1 MRLMKD
7 PERVT
12 VRMPGEAYELMQQLI
27 DGDKFENVSD
37 VIRAAV
43 DEFLEKRFTPE
54 NVEKITVDL
63 PKTKVLELESLV
75 RDGDS
80 ISLDDA
86 IRNAVREYTRSRA
99 GNAR

>member
-1 MRLMKD
+1 MKD

-27 DGDKFENVSD
+27 DGDKFESVSD

-43 DEFLEKRFTPE
+43 DDFLAKRFTPE
-54 NVEKITVDL
+54 NVEKVTVDL

-86 IRNAVREYTRSRA
+86 IRNAVREYTRVRSNNVR
-99 GNAR
+99 

>member
-1 MRLMKD
+1 MNSA
-7 PERVT
+7 ERVT
-12 VRMPGEAYELMQQLI
+12 VRMPSDAVEKLQSLV
-27 DGDKFENVSD
+27 DGKEYANISD

-43 DEFLEKRFTPE
+43 DEFLDSRFTAD
-54 NVEKITVDL
+54 NVSKVTVEL

-86 IRNAVREYTRSRA
+86 IRNAVREYTRTRA
-99 GNAR
+99 GTDR

>member
-1 MRLMKD
+1 MKD

-27 DGDKFENVSD
+27 DGDKYESVSD

-43 DEFLEKRFTPE
+43 DDFLAKRFTPE
-54 NVEKITVDL
+54 NVEKVTVDL

-86 IRNAVREYTRSRA
+86 IRNAVREYTR
-99 GNAR
+99 ARSNNQR

>member
-1 MRLMKD
+1 MKD

-99 GNAR
+99 GNVR

>member
-1 MRLMKD
+1 MKD

-27 DGDKFENVSD
+27 DGDKYESVSD

-43 DEFLEKRFTPE
+43 DDFLAKRFTPE
-54 NVEKITVDL
+54 NVEKVTVDL

-86 IRNAVREYTRSRA
+86 IRNAVREYTRARA
-99 GNAR
+99 GNQR

>member
-1 MRLMKD
+1 MKA

-12 VRMPGEAYELMQQLI
+12 VRMPGESVELMQSLV
-27 DGDKFENVSD
+27 DGDKYENVSD

-43 DEFLEKRFTPE
+43 DDFLAKRFTPE
-54 NVEKITVDL
+54 NVEKVTVDL

-86 IRNAVREYTRSRA
+86 IRNAVREYTRTRVG
-99 GNAR
+99 GNGR

>member
-1 MRLMKD
+1 MNSA
-7 PERVT
+7 ERVT
-12 VRMPGEAYELMQQLI
+12 VRMTTEMVDKLQILV
-27 DGDKFENVSD
+27 DGMEYGNISD

-43 DEFLEKRFTPE
+43 EEFLNNRFTAD
-54 NVEKITVDL
+54 NVSKVTVEL

-99 GNAR
+99 GADR

>member
-1 MRLMKD
+1 MKD

-27 DGDKFENVSD
+27 DGDKYESVSD

-43 DEFLEKRFTPE
+43 DDFLAKRFTPE
-54 NVEKITVDL
+54 NVEKVTVDL

-86 IRNAVREYTRSRA
+86 IRNAVREYTRARSN
-99 GNAR
+99 NAR

>member
-1 MRLMKD
+1 MSSA
-7 PERVT
+7 ERVT
-12 VRMPGEAYELMQQLI
+12 VRMSSDVVEKLQKMVDSSVYGNI
-27 DGDKFENVSD
+27 SD

-43 DEFLEKRFTPE
+43 DEFLSNRFTPE
-54 NVEKITVDL
+54 NLSKVTVEL

-86 IRNAVREYTRSRA
+86 IRNAVREYTRTRA
-99 GNAR
+99 GKE